1 MVVHHAQWSCN
12 WSADVGNSALSR
24 TVISDY
30 HLVFPTNNLTQE
42 NDQAP

>member
-1 MVVHHAQWSCN
+1 MVVHRAQLSCN
-12 WSADVGNSALSR
+12 WSADVGNSALTR

-30 HLVFPTNNLTQE
+30 HLVFPTNNLIQE